1 MMTTMNNPLKLH
13 FGCFNSPVD
22 GWLNTDVTPHMKV
35 ARIPGLAWLMHKAG
49 KLTDQRLEEHRR
61 GIYRR
66 LSYLDITRRWPY
78 RDGSL
83 SAIYSSHVFEHLTL
97 HGARNCLREAR
108 RCLRDDGLL
117 RLSLPDL
124 DLFISEYHAED
135 SLQWATHFFEANER
149 SEKNMHHFMY
159 NFNSLSQLL
168 QEAGFTRIVRC
179 GYREGEC
186 PDVEQLD
193 NRPESLFVEA
203 QPV

>member
-1 MMTTMNNPLKLH
+1 MSEPMRLH
-13 FGCFNSPVD
+13 FGSFNCPQE
-22 GWLNTDVTPHMKV
+22 GWLNTDVTPHIQV
-35 ARIPGLAWLMHKAG
+35 ARVPGLAWLMHKAG

-78 RDGSL
+78 SDGSL
-83 SAIYSSHVFEHLTL
+83 STIYSSHVFEHLTL
-97 HGARNCLREAR
+97 HGARNCLCEAR

-124 DLFISEYHAED
+124 DRFINQYRVED
-135 SLQWATHFFEANER
+135 SLQWATDFFEANEM

-159 NFNSLSQLL
+159 NFDSLSQLL
-168 QEAGFTRIVRC
+168 QEAGFSRIVRC
-179 GYREGEC
+179 EYRKGEC
-186 PDVEQLD
+186 PDVEHLD

-203 QPV
+203 RPV

>member
-1 MMTTMNNPLKLH
+1 MNEPMRLH
-13 FGCFNSPVD
+13 FGSFNCPQE
-22 GWLNTDVTPHMKV
+22 GWLNTDVTPHIQV
-35 ARIPGLAWLMHKAG
+35 ARVPGLAWLMHKAG
-49 KLTDQRLEEHRR
+49 KLTDQRLDEHRR

-78 RDGSL
+78 SDGSL
-83 SAIYSSHVFEHLTL
+83 STIYSSHVFEHLTL

-108 RCLRDDGLL
+108 RCLHDDGLL

-124 DLFISEYHAED
+124 DRYINQYRAED
-135 SLQWATHFFEANER
+135 SLQWATDFFEANER

-159 NFNSLSQLL
+159 NFDSLSQLL
-168 QEAGFTRIVRC
+168 QEAGFSRIVRC
-179 GYREGEC
+179 EYRKGEC

-203 QPV
+203 RPV

>member
-1 MMTTMNNPLKLH
+1 MSETLKLH
-13 FGCFNSPVD
+13 FGCFNCPRE
-22 GWLNTDVTPHMKV
+22 GWLNTDVTPHIQV
-35 ARIPGLAWLMHKAG
+35 ARIPGLAWLLHKAG

-61 GIYRR
+61 GIFRSLR
-66 LSYLDITRRWPY
+66 HLDITRRWPY

-83 SAIYSSHVFEHLTL
+83 STIYSSHVFEHLPL

-117 RLSLPDL
+117 RLSMPDL
-124 DLFISEYHAED
+124 DRFINDYRSED
-135 SLQWATHFFEANER
+135 SLLWATNFFEANER

-159 NFNSLSQLL
+159 NFDSLSQLL
-168 QEAGFTRIVRC
+168 KEAGFARVVRW

-186 PDVEQLD
+186 PEVEHLD

-203 QPV
+203 YPV